1 MGSVA
6 SSQDHGHQ
14 LITFLGIL
22 AMIQPL
28 YFVALTEL
36 NTSAVRA
43 FAVKALRSIAA
54 STGVL
59 QAALLADTAA
69 RSFYNDSDYFKVC

>member
-1 MGSVA
+1 
-6 SSQDHGHQ
+6 
-14 LITFLGIL
+14 
-22 AMIQPL
+22 MIQPL

-36 NTSAVRA
+36 NTSTVRA
-43 FAVKALRSIAA
+43 FAVERLYGIAT

-69 RSFYNDSDYFKVC
+69 RSFSKNANDSKGS